1 MAFQLA
7 WYRLYKIPVLTYE
20 AATTR
25 MFYKGRTETIR
36 PVSEYFGQFVRA
48 FDDPS
53 VSVEEKKQLLK
64 KAIRWGPVTM

>member
-7 WYRLYKIPVLTYE
+7 WHRLYKIPVLTYE

-25 MFYKGRTETIR
+25 MFYQGRTETIR
-36 PVSEYFGQFVRA
+36 PVSEYSEQFVRA

-53 VSVEEKKQLLK
+53 VSVEDKKQLLK
-64 KAIRWGPVTM
+64 KAIR